1 MWLKWSP
8 VKTHKNFDV
17 SRRNEWLDGQTDRPE
32 RMSGP
37 SFWLGFG
44 TVFIFILLCCFR
56 FRWHRHIFVGFLYP
70 PTLSVA
76 LFRNKFVILSEWCFR
91 ITPTNEHEWIWM
103 NMKIIWNIEI
113 LKIVPVIRPSP
124 SPISHTP
131 TLHTP
136 HSTHS
141 RLLSSSR
148 VFEQFIFTIYN
159 SHAFFGLSRSLPV
172 GPSSGVGLWMYD
184 GECRMFVSVQS
195 IVGLAGWTKDI
206 IQWQKWNRK

>member
-1 MWLKWSP
+1 M
-8 VKTHKNFDV
+8 VG
-17 SRRNEWLDGQTDRPE
+17 RTDRREWAVPHFDLVLE
-32 RMSGP
+32 LF
-37 SFWLGFG
+37 SFSYCFV
-44 TVFIFILLCCFR
+44 VFDFAGI
-56 FRWHRHIFVGFLYP
+56 VTFLWASFLHP
-70 PTLSVA
+70 PALSVA

-131 TLHTP
+131 TLHSP

-159 SHAFFGLSRSLPV
+159 SHAFFGLSRSLPA

-184 GECRMFVSVQS
+184 GECRMSVSVQS
-195 IVGLAGWTKDI
+195 IVGLAGWAKD